1 MKMYIHITLKSDATF
16 GRGEGVAGLVD
27 EEVEHDPETGLPYLR
42 GRTLK
47 GLLVEECANILY
59 ALERQNSKALAR
71 LQQAAGFLFG
81 RPGSTLDDDAR
92 MHVGPALLPEELRQ
106 AVEAHIKHKKLTP
119 SEVLESLTAIRRQT
133 AVAEET
139 GAPEE
144 GSLRSIRVVLRETT
158 FIASLDFDEDPD
170 EDAKALLAACVF
182 CLRRAGLGRNRGR
195 GRLKARLLDE
205 NKKDITEACFERFR
219 QLLRGG
225 AS

>member
-27 EEVEHDPETGLPYLR
+27 EEVEHDPKTGLPYLR

-47 GLLVEECANILY
+47 GLLVEQCANILY
-59 ALERQNSKALAR
+59 ALEKQNSKALAR
-71 LQQAAGFLFG
+71 LQQAASFLFG
-81 RPGSTLDDDAR
+81 RPGSTLDDAR
-92 MHVGPALLPEELRQ
+92 MHVGPALLPEELCQ
-106 AVEAHIKHKKLTP
+106 AVEAHIKRGELTP
-119 SEVLESLTAIRRQT
+119 AEVLESLTAIRRQT

-158 FIASLDFDEDPD
+158 FIASLDFDKEPD
-170 EDAKALLAACVF
+170 EDAKALLASCVL
-182 CLRRAGLGRNRGR
+182 CLRRAGNGRNRGR

-205 NKKDITEACFERFR
+205 NKNDITEACLQHFR
-219 QLLRGG
+219 QLVRGEG
-225 AS
+225 L

>member
-59 ALERQNSKALAR
+59 ALERQNSEALVK
-71 LQQAAGFLFG
+71 LKKAAGFLFG

-92 MHVGPALLPEELRQ
+92 MHVGSALLPEELRQ
-106 AVEAHIKHKKLTP
+106 AVEVHIKRIELSP
-119 SEVLESLTAIRRQT
+119 AEVLESLTAIRRQT
-133 AVAEET
+133 AVDEES
-139 GAPEE
+139 GAPKE

-158 FIASLDFDEDPD
+158 FIASLDFDEEPD
-170 EDAKALLAACVF
+170 EDAKALLAACVL

-205 NKKDITEACFERFR
+205 NKKDITEVCFQHFC
-219 QLLRGG
+219 QLVRGG
-225 AS
+225 AA